1 MNPLSLIRKFI
12 NFNLCVC
19 NMKKREIDSKL
30 IHLHKLNDILFV
42 GSSVIFNMA
51 VSGVY
56 LAFKFDN
63 PVLLQYFGA
72 IVVLLLVPFTISLIG
87 YIKVR
92 AKKKIII
99 SLIIILSYLLLEVL
113 LDYIL
118 KIPFRE
124 ILAIHIPYIFVF
136 YAAAFSMIGVSFDI
150 NKKMGFVVLLT
161 FWVLIGCLVYM
172 YLG

>member
-1 MNPLSLIRKFI
+1 
-12 NFNLCVC
+12 
-19 NMKKREIDSKL
+19 MKKKEVSSEP
-30 IHLHKLNDILFV
+30 IHLHKLNDILFI
-42 GSSVIFNMA
+42 GSSVIFNLG

-56 LAFKFDN
+56 LASKFDN

-72 IVVLLLVPFTISLIG
+72 IVVLLLIPFTISLIG
-87 YIKVR
+87 YIKAR

-99 SLIIILSYLLLEVL
+99 SLIIILSYLFLEVL

-124 ILAIHIPYIFVF
+124 ILAIHIPYILIF
-136 YAAAFSMIGVSFDI
+136 YAAAFSMIGVSFNI
-150 NKKMGFVVLLT
+150 NRKMGVIVLTT
-161 FWVLIGCLVYM
+161 FWILIGCLIYM